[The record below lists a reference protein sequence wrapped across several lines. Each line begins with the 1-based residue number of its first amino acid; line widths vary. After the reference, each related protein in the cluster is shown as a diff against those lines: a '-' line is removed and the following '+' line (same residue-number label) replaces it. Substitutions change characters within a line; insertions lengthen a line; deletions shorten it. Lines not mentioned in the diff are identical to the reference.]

1 LSQPLDRMTLLMLV
15 FDDDPQAHAALQEL
29 KALNREKRIK
39 IKAAAV
45 VSKNTDGKIKVKPK
59 VLALIEPL
67 WIQDF
72 IQALIQSSLSPAPR
86 QITIGHDLGLETP
99 PPPPLYAE
107 PLRADLPPVGRDEY
121 EATMTTGTAGD

>member
-1 LSQPLDRMTLLMLV
+1 MTSQPYDRMTLLMLV

-39 IKAAAV
+39 IKAAALI
-45 VSKNTDGKIKVKPK
+45 SKNLEGKIKVKPK

-72 IQALIQSSLSPAPR
+72 IQALLQSPLSPTPR
-86 QITIGHDLGLETP
+86 QITIGHDLDLENP
-99 PPPPLYAE
+99 AHPSLHAE
-107 PLRADLPPVGRDEY
+107 TLPTELPPMGRDEH
-121 EATMTTGTAGD
+121 EATMSAND

>member
-1 LSQPLDRMTLLMLV
+1 MSQPYDRMTLLMLV

-29 KALNREKRIK
+29 KALNREKRLK

-72 IQALIQSSLSPAPR
+72 IQALIQAPLSPAPR
-86 QITIGHDLGLETP
+86 QITISHDIGLENPT
-99 PPPPLYAE
+99 PPPLYTDT
-107 PLRADLPPVGRDEY
+107 LRADLPPAGRDEY
-121 EATMTTGTAGD
+121 EATMPARD

>member
-1 LSQPLDRMTLLMLV
+1 MTSQPQDRMTLLMLV

-29 KALNREKRIK
+29 KALNRAQRIK

-45 VSKNTDGKIKVKPK
+45 VTKKFEGKTKVKPK

-72 IQALIQSSLSPAPR
+72 IQALLQTPLSSAPR
-86 QITIGHDLGLETP
+86 QMTIGLDLNLDNPAHSPLSTDTP
-99 PPPPLYAE
+99 PSQPPPME
-107 PLRADLPPVGRDEY
+107 HDGRDT
-121 EATMTTGTAGD
+121 ALPAGD

>member
-1 LSQPLDRMTLLMLV
+1 MSQPYDRMTLLMLV

-45 VSKNTDGKIKVKPK
+45 VTKNTEGKIKVKPK

-72 IQALIQSSLSPAPR
+72 IQALVQAPLSSAPR
-86 QITIGHDLGLETP
+86 QVTISPEPGVDYP
-99 PPPPLYAE
+99 AAPPLYAE
-107 PLRADLPPVGRDEY
+107 PLRADPPPAGHDDY
-121 EATMTTGTAGD
+121 EAPMTAGN